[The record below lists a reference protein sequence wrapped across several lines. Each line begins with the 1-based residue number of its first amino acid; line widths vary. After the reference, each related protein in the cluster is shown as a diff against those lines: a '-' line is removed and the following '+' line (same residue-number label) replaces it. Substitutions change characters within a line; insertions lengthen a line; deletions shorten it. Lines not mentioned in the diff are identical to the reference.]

1 MLITN
6 LTGERYEYSFDPK
19 LIEKCLDDEGLY
31 IHIPEMEMC
40 LDDKCHWHILPSD
53 GSPSK
58 GNEIMPYYYNTAHIY
73 SQFNIVKQVP
83 IFLVTKEQCWKTF
96 PVGYF
101 GHVDKVTVPFDVLP
115 DDLPSDISGISE
127 DDERIYENID
137 PYRGER
143 DVEKSIVSSI
153 DLWGIYTREY
163 PQGRPYGIEES
174 HPRIF
179 IWVDKIWEHV
189 KRDERKC
196 QVLVTQVILHELAH
210 AMMDIDLA
218 GSRGGGASNKFGKI
232 FYTLKEESLATAM
245 SLSLIKPHVS
255 NEEWDFLVSVVKQQ
269 PFQYAL
275 GLDYLD
281 DGRVVGRSVGEW
293 MHLKECGSCSIQVV
307 KHWIKYILGPRPLDC
322 GQLELLDYG
331 MWCPDDLYRYPATN
345 GHFYDSFGVAVRV
358 IADYIA
364 NHPSISRVDLH
375 KAFPNDINDYYESI
389 IDYPNQTEFPG
400 KGRSSNTRSVD
411 SDKIF
416 ACKDGKIAIC
426 DYWHPCSMEKF
437 INNATSL
444 NISIERFK

>member
-6 LTGERYEYSFDPK
+6 LAGERYEYSFDLK
-19 LIEKCLDDEGLY
+19 LIEK
-31 IHIPEMEMC
+31 C
-40 LDDKCHWHILPSD
+40 LDDKCHWHILPSEE
-53 GSPSK
+53 SPSK

-73 SQFNIVKQVP
+73 SQFNIFKQVP

-96 PVGYF
+96 HVGYF
-101 GHVDKVTVPFDVLP
+101 GHVDKVTVPS
-115 DDLPSDISGISE
+115 DDFPSDISGISE

-218 GSRGGGASNKFGKI
+218 GSRGGASNKFGKI

-245 SLSLIKPHVS
+245 SLFLIKPHVS
-255 NEEWDFLVSVVKQQ
+255 NEEWDFLVSVVKHQ

-281 DGRVVGRSVGEW
+281 DGRVVERSVGEW
-293 MHLKECGSCSIQVV
+293 MHLKECGRCSIQVV
-307 KHWIKYILGPRPLDC
+307 KQWIKYILGPRPLDY

-345 GHFYDSFGVAVRV
+345 GRFYDSHDVSVRV
-358 IADYIA
+358 IAEYIN

-375 KAFPNDINDYYESI
+375 KAFPNDINDDYESI
-389 IDYPNQTEFPG
+389 IDYPDQTEFLG
-400 KGRSSNTRSVD
+400 KGRSSDTRSVD

-416 ACKDGKIAIC
+416 ACKDGNIAIC
-426 DYWHPCSMEKF
+426 DYWRPSSMEKF